1 MEAGIEVK
9 RALCVMC
16 SQNCG
21 ILVYI
26 KDGKMVKIAGNPDN
40 PVTQGYTC
48 KRVGHAIHWLYHPDQ
63 LMYPLK
69 RVGKRGEGKWQ
80 RISYEQALDEIAEK
94 LNEIREKYGAETV
107 ATSEGTL
114 RYAEFWMRARFM
126 NLFGSPNNFHP
137 GVICGL
143 NRESLGAAIAGFRV
157 GSKYGPMRH
166 TRCLV
171 VQGSNVRGFRPHGAE
186 ELTWIRNRDP
196 GRLRLIVID
205 PRDTGLA
212 SEEQDIHL
220 QIRPGTDAALML
232 SWLNVIIN
240 EELYDKDFVKNYTHG
255 FDELTK
261 RVQEY
266 PPEKAA
272 EITGIP
278 AEKIIESARVFATTK
293 PGIIFGGVATDMLGF
308 NATRVEQATAAVL
321 AITGNIDIPGG
332 KGVPMYPGVI
342 IDGKKP
348 LRDSDLE
355 LTNLLSDEQKA
366 KHIGGDRYRLMGYSG
381 YAAWGPAYQR
391 TYGIPAPTM
400 HLLSAHEPTIYR
412 SIINGDPGH
421 VRALMTWGSNLTI
434 RTA

>member
-1 MEAGIEVK
+1 MEPGMEVK
-9 RALCVMC
+9 RSLCVMC
-16 SQNCG
+16 SLNCG
-21 ILVYI
+21 ILVYV
-26 KDGKMVKIAGNPDN
+26 KNGKVVKIAGNPDN
-40 PVTQGYTC
+40 PVTQGFTC
-48 KRVGHAIHWLYHPDQ
+48 KRVGHAIQWLYHPDQ

-94 LNEIREKYGAETV
+94 LKEIRDKYGAETV

-114 RYAEFWMRARFM
+114 RYSEFWMRARFM
-126 NLFGSPNNFHP
+126 NLFGSPNNVQP

-143 NRESLGAAIAGFRV
+143 NRDTMGAAIAGVRICT
-157 GSKYGPMRH
+157 KNEPLHY

-171 VQGSNVRGFRPHGAE
+171 VQGCNPKGFRPRVAE
-186 ELTWIRNRDP
+186 ELAWIRNREP

-212 SEEQDIHL
+212 SEEQDMHL

-232 SWLNVIIN
+232 SWLYVIIN
-240 EELYDKDFVKNYTHG
+240 EKLYDKDFVENYTHG

-278 AEKIIESARVFATTK
+278 AEKIIESARVYATTK
-293 PGIIFGGVATDMLGF
+293 PAAIFGGVAADQIGF
-308 NATRVEQATAAVL
+308 NATRVEQATAAL
-321 AITGNIDIPGG
+321 IAITGNLDVPGG
-332 KGVPMYPGVI
+332 RPLPMFPGMFI
-342 IDGKKP
+342 NGGKP
-348 LRDSDLE
+348 LRDSDME
-355 LTNLLSDEQKA
+355 LTDKLSDEQKA
-366 KHIGGDRYRLMGYSG
+366 KHIGSDRFKLMGYPG
-381 YAAWGPAYQR
+381 YNLWGAEYQKY
-391 TYGIPAPTM
+391 YGIPAPAM
-400 HLLSAHEPTIYR
+400 HTLSAHEPTIYR
-412 SIINGDPGH
+412 DIINGDPGH
-421 VRALMTWGSNLTI
+421 VRAFMAWGSNLTI